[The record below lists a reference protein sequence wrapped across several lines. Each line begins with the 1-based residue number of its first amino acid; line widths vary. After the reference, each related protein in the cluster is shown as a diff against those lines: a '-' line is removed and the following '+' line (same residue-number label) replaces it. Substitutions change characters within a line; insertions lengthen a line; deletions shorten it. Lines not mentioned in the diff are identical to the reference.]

1 MGPIH
6 LINPAML
13 YLAAA
18 AVLPVIIHLLS
29 RRRTR
34 NVRFPAVRFLRRT
47 ARRSMARVNLKHLL
61 LMLLRMALICLVAL
75 ILARPLLGGAPKEP
89 DRLLTG
95 ASAIIVVDDTLS
107 MNYRRGDVSWFERA
121 RNRAL
126 EVLGQLPVGAE
137 VAVMTTSQ
145 PTMQF
150 TRDRVEQRA
159 RLTSMRVS
167 FGGGSCW
174 AALDRA
180 AGALRERTAGTRI
193 IYLLTDMTRS
203 AWLGLGETSGGAAGK
218 PALDLGE
225 SVALEIVAVGDPQA
239 SNTAVTRLSHEG
251 EPLIKGAVLD
261 LQAEVLR
268 IGPEA
273 EEVVQFEFDGEMAGT
288 RTVRLPAD
296 GTEKVSFR
304 LPIEAPGHHWG
315 RVSLLNPDALAEDNA
330 RCFSIEVP
338 GAISLLCVDEPADGA
353 RREERVSGSHFFRMA
368 LSPWEESE
376 RGFFSV
382 KTIGLEEL
390 AKEQLAGYDVV
401 ALLDSPGP
409 SGPVWQRLAD
419 FVAGGGGLLISA
431 GPRLLP
437 ERYDSSEARGG
448 LLPAAFGEVVSAP
461 GGAEGPFRMR
471 VVETAHPLVTAL
483 QEAGAD
489 LGRVALR
496 TCRRLELAETGE
508 EVLSLDVGLP
518 ALVMGRAGGRVA
530 MFAGELGVEWGDFP
544 RRGEE
549 FVPFCQALVLN
560 LAGADGARLTSFV
573 VGQHVPVTFEPS
585 SSPTVVV
592 VTPPGSA
599 EGEELMPG
607 TTPGRRLF
615 WRTERPGYYR
625 VDFQPRGSRWSSGFC
640 VNAAPEES
648 DLRMV
653 AESDVQ
659 AAVKAG
665 RVAVHKDTSTLRTP
679 RVAGGT
685 TGWGGTELTP
695 YLVLLA
701 LLACVAEMFLANRI
715 YRASGESPPARPRR
729 PRYPING

>member
-1 MGPIH
+1 
-6 LINPAML
+6 
-13 YLAAA
+13 
-18 AVLPVIIHLLS
+18 
-29 RRRTR
+29 
-34 NVRFPAVRFLRRT
+34 
-47 ARRSMARVNLKHLL
+47 
-61 LMLLRMALICLVAL
+61 
-75 ILARPLLGGAPKEP
+75 
-89 DRLLTG
+89 
-95 ASAIIVVDDTLS
+95 
-107 MNYRRGDVSWFERA
+107 
-121 RNRAL
+121 
-126 EVLGQLPVGAE
+126 
-137 VAVMTTSQ
+137 
-145 PTMQF
+145 
-150 TRDRVEQRA
+150 
-159 RLTSMRVS
+159 
-167 FGGGSCW
+167 
-174 AALDRA
+174 
-180 AGALRERTAGTRI
+180 
-193 IYLLTDMTRS
+193 
-203 AWLGLGETSGGAAGK
+203 
-218 PALDLGE
+218 
-225 SVALEIVAVGDPQA
+225 
-239 SNTAVTRLSHEG
+239 
-251 EPLIKGAVLD
+251 
-261 LQAEVLR
+261 
-268 IGPEA
+268 
-273 EEVVQFEFDGEMAGT
+273 
-288 RTVRLPAD
+288 
-296 GTEKVSFR
+296 
-304 LPIEAPGHHWG
+304 
-315 RVSLLNPDALAEDNA
+315 
-330 RCFSIEVP
+330 
-338 GAISLLCVDEPADGA
+338 VDEPADAA
-353 RREERVSGSHFFRMA
+353 RREDRVSGSHFFRMA

-409 SGPVWQRLAD
+409 SGPVWERLAD

-437 ERYDSSEARGG
+437 ERYDSSEARG

-461 GGAEGPFRMR
+461 GGAEEPFRMR

-483 QEAGAD
+483 EEVGAD

-496 TCRRLELAETGE
+496 MCRRLELAETGE

-573 VGQHVPVTFEPS
+573 VGQHVPVIFEPS
-585 SSPTVVV
+585 SRQTDGGQASPTVVV

-625 VDFQPRGSRWSSGFC
+625 VDFQPRGSQLSSGFC
-640 VNAAPEES
+640 VNTAPEES

-665 RVAVHKDTSTLRTP
+665 RVEVHKDTSTLRTP
-679 RVAGGT
+679 RVEGGT

-701 LLACVAEMFLANRI
+701 LLACVAEVFLANRI
-715 YRASGESPPARPRR
+715 YPASGDPAAALPGSAPGKAQRR
-729 PRYPING
+729 GMDT